1 LAEHVGVNA
10 PGKANNA
17 MVLPAVALAT
27 STGLGPML
35 QPLPSTSTNSVNVT
49 AGSVSPTL
57 IMFVPSKFD
66 DCDLNFVIR
75 SFVRRKKTTHY
86 CESFLEALLKLSF

>member
-1 LAEHVGVNA
+1 VGVKA

-17 MVLPAVALAT
+17 MVLPADAFAT

-49 AGSVSPTL
+49 AGIVSPTL
-57 IMFVPSKFD
+57 IMVIPLKMVPKSD
-66 DCDLNFVIR
+66 W
-75 SFVRRKKTTHY
+75 KKMRLMNTPTKKNDP
-86 CESFLEALLKLSF
+86 LL